1 MESLAKTP
9 SPPYQAIYDV
19 LSQNTPEPLQDIR
32 YHILKLY
39 SRRSH
44 SMEKLLNPATHTSDI
59 MDFRL
64 SWHLLQVLKG
74 IGYGHCSKHSEIH
87 LSVSFASQL
96 ENYGLWHWSIFVL
109 LHIQDQSKREL
120 SIQELLYRYVDLSQN
135 EDYLNKENFIVN
147 VLGVPE
153 KWINWAKAVR
163 AGAMQKY
170 HAQADY
176 LLKAKQWPLAH
187 EIIMNH
193 IAPDA
198 VINGTFQ
205 KLKFISNSMYL
216 IVFFIFAPKPG
227 NSRYLKDLLD
237 RFEDPRH
244 VPNWSNQGL
253 ILLDYLDITA
263 KVIYMRCIL

>member
-1 MESLAKTP
+1 MNSIILYLINLQLTIWYVCSPTASITDAVLKYDEATESLASMP
-9 SPPYQAIYDV
+9 SPPYQTKYDV
-19 LSQNTPEPLQDIR
+19 LAQTLAEPLQDIR

-44 SMEKLLNPATHTSDI
+44 SMEKLLNPATHTCDI

-64 SWHLLQVLKG
+64 SWQLLQVLKG
-74 IGYGHCSKHSEIH
+74 LGYGHCSTQSETH

-96 ENYGLWHWSIFVL
+96 ENYGLWQWSIFVL
-109 LHIQDQSKREL
+109 LHIQDQNKREL
-120 SIQELLYRYVDLSQN
+120 SVQELLYRYVDLSQN
-135 EDYLNKENFIVN
+135 EDYQNKENFIVN

-163 AGAMQKY
+163 AGAMKKY

-187 EIIMNH
+187 EVIMDH

-198 VINGTFQ
+198 IINGKFLRTKNFNSNTTQ
-205 KLKFISNSMYL
+205 PNSNISIIRSTTRKLAIS
-216 IVFFIFAPKPG
+216 
-227 NSRYLKDLLD
+227 
-237 RFEDPRH
+237 
-244 VPNWSNQGL
+244 
-253 ILLDYLDITA
+253 
-263 KVIYMRCIL
+263 